1 MINGT
6 IRYHDNGSGVY
17 ITNPDD
23 GTVFQKGVFDIMPEN
38 ENSSIK
44 VSYED
49 ISSQSSDA
57 NILLTNGVMLFNAS
71 SYTGDELSS
80 LNNKYAIYKHMV
92 DENMGNV
99 TTVAWEWK

>member
-6 IRYHDNGSGVY
+6 IRYYDNGSGVY

-23 GTVFQKGVFDIMPEN
+23 GTVFQKEVFDIIPEN

-57 NILLTNGVMLFNAS
+57 NILLTNGVMLFNA
-71 SYTGDELSS
+71 YLILETNYHLST
-80 LNNKYAIYKHMV
+80 I
-92 DENMGNV
+92 NMQSIN
-99 TTVAWEWK
+99 TW

>member
-6 IRYHDNGSGVY
+6 IRYHDNGSGIY

-80 LNNKYAIYKHMV
+80 PNNKYAIYKHMV